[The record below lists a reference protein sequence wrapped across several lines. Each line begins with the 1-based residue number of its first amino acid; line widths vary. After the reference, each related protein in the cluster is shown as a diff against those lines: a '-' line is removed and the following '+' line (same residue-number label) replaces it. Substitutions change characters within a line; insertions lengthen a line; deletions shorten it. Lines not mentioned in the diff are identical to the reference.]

1 MQPRIAFQTLPQEPW
16 MDLAECRGMDP
27 SVFYPEDGHYLLSQ
41 PAKEICNF
49 CTVQMSCLKYALDHR
64 IDDGI
69 WGGTT
74 RNQRR
79 RIRRARAARLRLA
92 NSPRDRS
99 QLRYG

>member
-1 MQPRIAFQTLPQEPW
+1 
-16 MDLAECRGMDP
+16 MDAAYCKGYDP
-27 SVFYPEDGHYLLSQ
+27 DIFYPEDGHYLLAQ

-49 CTVQMSCLKYALDHR
+49 CPVQLACLDYALEHH

-79 RIRRARAARLRLA
+79 RIRRARARLRLENA
-92 NSPRDRS
+92 S
-99 QLRYG
+99 